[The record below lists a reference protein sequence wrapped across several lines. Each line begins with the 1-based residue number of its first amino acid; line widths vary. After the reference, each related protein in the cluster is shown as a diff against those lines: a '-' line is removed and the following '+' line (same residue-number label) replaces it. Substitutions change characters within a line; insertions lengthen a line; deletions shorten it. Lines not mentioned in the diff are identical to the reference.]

1 MSVAEI
7 KQTKLNLIAWI
18 EQLSDTNTLAFLE
31 GLKESKSSNDW
42 WSNISESQKQHIN
55 EGLSDAA
62 EGRTVSSAE
71 FWNKLKNG

>member
-18 EQLSDTNTLAFLE
+18 EQLSDTNTLTFLE
-31 GLKESKSSNDW
+31 GLKESRSSNDW
-42 WSNISESQKQHIN
+42 WDELSDTQKENIN
-55 EGLSDAA
+55 EGLKDAQ

-71 FWNKLKNG
+71 FWKILKNG

>member
-42 WSNISESQKQHIN
+42 WENISESQKQHIN
-55 EGLSDAA
+55 RGVSDAEA
-62 EGRTVSSAE
+62 GRTVSSAE
-71 FWNKLKNG
+71 FWDKLKNG